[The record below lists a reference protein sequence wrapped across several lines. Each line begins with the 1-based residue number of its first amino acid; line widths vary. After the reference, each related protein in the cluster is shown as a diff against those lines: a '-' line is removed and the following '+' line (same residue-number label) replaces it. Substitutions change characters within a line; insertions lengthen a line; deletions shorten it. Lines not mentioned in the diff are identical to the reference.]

1 MLGISVY
8 FRDYDEQYLKEAAKY
23 VFTSLQ
29 IPEEDYSNLDQK
41 LPEFFKLCNDLK
53 LEVIPDVSPVTLGRL
68 DIPKND
74 FKALKEKGFKA
85 LRLDYGLDDFKLVKR
100 LQEDFNILL
109 NASVVTPKYI
119 ETAKEVNVD
128 LNKLALTYNFY
139 PHTDTGMGWDDFK
152 RRNWLFK
159 DLDLRTQAFVPGDE
173 IKRFP
178 LYEGLPTV
186 EKTVESYRMLLQLN

>member
-109 NASVVTPKYI
+109 NASVVTP
-119 ETAKEVNVD
+119 
-128 LNKLALTYNFY
+128 
-139 PHTDTGMGWDDFK
+139 
-152 RRNWLFK
+152 
-159 DLDLRTQAFVPGDE
+159 
-173 IKRFP
+173 
-178 LYEGLPTV
+178 
-186 EKTVESYRMLLQLN
+186 

>member
-8 FRDYDEQYLKEAAKY
+8 FRDYDEQYLKEAAKAGAKY

-29 IPEEDYSNLDQK
+29 IPEEDYSKLDQK

-53 LEVIPDVSPVTLGRL
+53 LEVIPDVSPVTLERL

-119 ETAKEVNVD
+119 ETAKEAN
-128 LNKLALTYNFY
+128 
-139 PHTDTGMGWDDFK
+139 
-152 RRNWLFK
+152 
-159 DLDLRTQAFVPGDE
+159 
-173 IKRFP
+173 
-178 LYEGLPTV
+178 
-186 EKTVESYRMLLQLN
+186 